1 MEGRENT
8 YRDSHHDRGVWP
20 VHAPIA
26 PHHKQFRGIGAA
38 LRRLAACV
46 VMLLAP
52 PLLQQPSQAQTA
64 AEAVPVVV
72 SSVTRMEL
80 ARGQSFVGTVY
91 PFRESDVGSAVDGRL
106 VSLPIEDGQAVRKGD
121 TLAEL
126 LRGLLEIER
135 SGAVASLDQRRQEL
149 AELQAGSRPEEIEQA
164 KAEEEGL
171 EARLAYAE
179 SRLTRLERLV
189 GRGTAT
195 TDELQD
201 GQTELRRIKAE
212 LRAKQ
217 AALAMVEA
225 GPRKEVIAQAAAA
238 VAVQEAV
245 VQRIDDQLAKHTIR
259 APFDGW
265 VVERFAEEG
274 EWVQRSGLVAR
285 IVELDRVEVVVQL
298 PELYV
303 SSLQQGT
310 DVRLE
315 FDAAP
320 LQTWIGK
327 VERIIP
333 QADLRSRSFPVQ
345 VVLENRIM
353 DGQPVLRGGM
363 LARAWLPVGARGE
376 VTVVPKDALVLGTGT
391 PLVYAVDADDDAA
404 GTGSVRPVPVTLG
417 ATVAGSVEVTG
428 GVEPGQ
434 LVVTRGNERLRPGAA
449 VKFQTTETP

>member
-1 MEGRENT
+1 MRPSYQSVRFLGGRRCWRHPEL
-8 YRDSHHDRGVWP
+8 VLQ
-20 VHAPIA
+20 VV
-26 PHHKQFRGIGAA
+26 AA
-38 LRRLAACV
+38 VLVSPLVTGRFAA
-46 VMLLAP
+46 AQP
-52 PLLQQPSQAQTA
+52 P

-72 SSVTRMEL
+72 AQVSRMEL
-80 ARGQSFVGTVY
+80 SRGQSFVGTVY
-91 PFRESDVGSAVDGRL
+91 PYRESDVGSAVDGRL
-106 VSLPIEDGQAVRKGD
+106 VNLPIEDGQQVRKGD
-121 TLAEL
+121 TLAKL
-126 LRGLLEIER
+126 LTGLLEIER
-135 SGAVASLDQRRQEL
+135 AGALASLDQRRQEL
-149 AELQAGSRPEEIEQA
+149 AELEAGSRVEEIEQA
-164 KAEEEGL
+164 TAEAEGL

-179 SRLTRLERLV
+179 SRLTRLEKLFE
-189 GRGTAT
+189 RGTAT

-217 AALAMVEA
+217 AALAMVVA
-225 GPRKEVIAQAAAA
+225 GPRKETIAQAAAA
-238 VAVQEAV
+238 VAVQDAV

-265 VVERFAEEG
+265 VVERYAEEG
-274 EWVQRSGLVAR
+274 EWVTRSGLVAR

-303 SSLQQGT
+303 TSLRPGT

-345 VVLENRIM
+345 VVLENRIV
-353 DGQPVLRGGM
+353 DNQPVLRGGM

-391 PLVYAVDADDDAA
+391 PLVYVVDTDQAATA
-404 GTGSVRPVPVTLG
+404 GTVRPVPVTLG

-428 GVEPGQ
+428 GIEPGQ

-449 VKFQTTETP
+449 VKFQGVRAP

>member
-1 MEGRENT
+1 MQVPSP
-8 YRDSHHDRGVWP
+8 SHHFPLGST
-20 VHAPIA
+20 IS
-26 PHHKQFRGIGAA
+26 A
-38 LRRLAACV
+38 LWQLAIC
-46 VMLLAP
+46 VMLLGTP
-52 PLLQQPSQAQTA
+52 SLQQASWAEPAV
-64 AEAVPVVV
+64 EAVPVVV
-72 SSVTRMEL
+72 ARVSRMEL
-80 ARGQSFVGTVY
+80 SRGQPFVGTVY

-135 SGAVASLDQRRQEL
+135 SGALAELDQRRQEL
-149 AELQAGSRPEEIEQA
+149 AELEAGSRPEEVEQA

-171 EARLAYAE
+171 EARLAYAQ
-179 SRLTRLERLV
+179 SRLTRLEKLFE
-189 GRGTAT
+189 RGTST

-245 VQRIDDQLAKHTIR
+245 VQRIDDQLTKHTIR

-265 VVERFAEEG
+265 VVERYAEEG
-274 EWVQRSGLVAR
+274 EWVTRSGLVAR
-285 IVELDRVEVVVQL
+285 IVELDRVEVLVQL
-298 PELYV
+298 PEVYV
-303 SSLQQGT
+303 ASLQQGI

-320 LQTWIGK
+320 LQTWIGT

-345 VVLENRIM
+345 VVLENRVV

-363 LARAWLPVGARGE
+363 LARAWLPVGANGE
-376 VTVVPKDALVLGTGT
+376 VTVVPKDALVLGKGT
-391 PLVYAVDADDDAA
+391 PLVYVVDAGTVA
-404 GTGSVRPVPVTLG
+404 GTGSVRPVQVALG

-428 GVEPGQ
+428 GLEPGQ

-449 VKFQTTETP
+449 IKFQGAETP

>member
-1 MEGRENT
+1 MICCFFLAVSAIGL
-8 YRDSHHDRGVWP
+8 DSRAQP
-20 VHAPIA
+20 
-26 PHHKQFRGIGAA
+26 AA
-38 LRRLAACV
+38 D
-46 VMLLAP
+46 
-52 PLLQQPSQAQTA
+52 
-64 AEAVPVVV
+64 AVPVVV
-72 SSVTRMEL
+72 AEVSRMEL
-80 ARGQSFVGTVY
+80 SRGQSFVGTVY

-135 SGAVASLDQRRQEL
+135 SGALAELDQRRQEL
-149 AELQAGSRPEEIEQA
+149 AELEAGSRPEEIEQA

-171 EARLAYAE
+171 EARLTYAE
-179 SRLTRLERLV
+179 SRLKRLEKLFE
-189 GRGTAT
+189 RGTAT

-238 VAVQEAV
+238 VAGQEAV
-245 VQRIDDQLAKHTIR
+245 VERIDDQLAKHTIR

-265 VVERFAEEG
+265 VVERYAEEG
-274 EWVQRSGLVAR
+274 EWVTRSGLVAR
-285 IVELDRVEVVVQL
+285 VVELDRVEVVVQL

-303 SSLQQGT
+303 ASLSPGT

-320 LQTWIGK
+320 LQTWIGT
-327 VERIIP
+327 VERIVP

-345 VVLENRIM
+345 VVLENRIL
-353 DGQPVLRGGM
+353 DSQPVLRGGM

-391 PLVYAVDADDDAA
+391 PLVYVVDAGSAA
-404 GTGSVRPVPVTLG
+404 GQGTVRPVPVTLG
-417 ATVAGSVEVTG
+417 ATVAGSVEISG
-428 GVEPGQ
+428 GIEPGQ
-434 LVVTRGNERLRPGAA
+434 LVVTRGNERLRPGTA
-449 VKFQTTETP
+449 VKFSGVQTP

>member
-1 MEGRENT
+1 M
-8 YRDSHHDRGVWP
+8 
-20 VHAPIA
+20 A
-26 PHHKQFRGIGAA
+26 PHEVAFSLRSSTGRLLPFAAGWVVVFCGISPRLASAQPAGAA
-38 LRRLAACV
+38 A
-46 VMLLAP
+46 
-52 PLLQQPSQAQTA
+52 
-64 AEAVPVVV
+64 AVPVVV
-72 SSVTRMEL
+72 AEVSRMEL
-80 ARGQSFVGTVY
+80 SRGQSFVGTVY

-106 VSLPIEDGQAVRKGD
+106 VSLPIEDGQPVRRGD
-121 TLAEL
+121 TLATL
-126 LRGLLEIER
+126 LTGLLEIER
-135 SGAVASLDQRRQEL
+135 EGAVAELDQRRQEL

-171 EARLAYAE
+171 EARLTYAE
-179 SRLTRLERLV
+179 SRLARLEKLFE
-189 GRGTAT
+189 RGTAT

-201 GQTELRRIKAE
+201 GQTERRRIQAE

-265 VVERFAEEG
+265 VVERYAEEG
-274 EWVQRSGLVAR
+274 EWVIRSGLVAR

-303 SSLQQGT
+303 TSLQQGT

-320 LQTWIGK
+320 LDTWIGT
-327 VERIIP
+327 VERIVP

-345 VVLENRIM
+345 VVLQNRIVN
-353 DGQPVLRGGM
+353 DQPVLRGGM

-391 PLVYAVDADDDAA
+391 PLVYVVDAGTAA
-404 GTGSVRPVPVTLG
+404 GTGTVRPVPVTLG

-434 LVVTRGNERLRPGAA
+434 LVVTRGNERLRPGTE
-449 VKFQTTETP
+449 VKFSGVPTP

>member
-1 MEGRENT
+1 MCPGVRKGPVNVPMLPRAFT
-8 YRDSHHDRGVWP
+8 SKSGVFFDHAMICCFFLAVSAIGRDSRAQP
-20 VHAPIA
+20 
-26 PHHKQFRGIGAA
+26 AA
-38 LRRLAACV
+38 D
-46 VMLLAP
+46 
-52 PLLQQPSQAQTA
+52 
-64 AEAVPVVV
+64 AVPVVV
-72 SSVTRMEL
+72 AEVGRMEL
-80 ARGQSFVGTVY
+80 SRGQSFVGTVY
-91 PFRESDVGSAVDGRL
+91 PYRESDVGSAVDGRL

-135 SGAVASLDQRRQEL
+135 SGALAELDQRRQEL
-149 AELQAGSRPEEIEQA
+149 AELEAGSRPEEIEQA

-171 EARLAYAE
+171 EARLTYAE
-179 SRLTRLERLV
+179 SRLKRLEKLFE
-189 GRGTAT
+189 RGTAT

-238 VAVQEAV
+238 VAGQEAV
-245 VQRIDDQLAKHTIR
+245 VERIDDQLAKHTIR

-265 VVERFAEEG
+265 VVERYAEEG
-274 EWVQRSGLVAR
+274 EWVTRSGLVAR
-285 IVELDRVEVVVQL
+285 VVELDRVEVVVQL

-303 SSLQQGT
+303 ASLSPGT

-320 LQTWIGK
+320 LQTWIGT
-327 VERIIP
+327 VERIVP

-345 VVLENRIM
+345 VVLENRIL
-353 DGQPVLRGGM
+353 DSQPVLRGGM

-391 PLVYAVDADDDAA
+391 PLVYVVDAGSAA
-404 GTGSVRPVPVTLG
+404 GQGTVRPVPVTLG
-417 ATVAGSVEVTG
+417 ATVAGSVEISG
-428 GVEPGQ
+428 GIEPGQ
-434 LVVTRGNERLRPGAA
+434 LVVTRGNERLRPGTA
-449 VKFQTTETP
+449 VKFSGVQTP

>member
-1 MEGRENT
+1 M
-8 YRDSHHDRGVWP
+8 
-20 VHAPIA
+20 HAPTL
-26 PHHKQFRGIGAA
+26 PHQLPLGSRISA
-38 LRRLAACV
+38 LWQLAACV
-46 VMLLAP
+46 VLLGTP
-52 PLLQQPSQAQTA
+52 SLQLAW
-64 AEAVPVVV
+64 AEPAVDAVPVVV
-72 SSVTRMEL
+72 AMVSRMEL
-80 ARGQSFVGTVY
+80 SRGQPFVGTVY

-135 SGAVASLDQRRQEL
+135 SGALAELDQRRQEL
-149 AELQAGSRPEEIEQA
+149 AELEAGSRPEEVEQA

-171 EARLAYAE
+171 EARLAYAQ
-179 SRLTRLERLV
+179 SRLTRLEKLFE
-189 GRGTAT
+189 RGTST

-245 VQRIDDQLAKHTIR
+245 VQRIDDQLTKHTIR

-265 VVERFAEEG
+265 VVERYAEEG
-274 EWVQRSGLVAR
+274 EWVTRSGLVAR
-285 IVELDRVEVVVQL
+285 IVELDRVEVLVQL
-298 PELYV
+298 PEVYV
-303 SSLQQGT
+303 TSLRQGI

-345 VVLENRIM
+345 VVLENRVV

-363 LARAWLPVGARGE
+363 LARAWLPVGDNGE
-376 VTVVPKDALVLGTGT
+376 VTVVPKDALVLGKGT
-391 PLVYAVDADDDAA
+391 PLVYVVDAGTAA
-404 GTGSVRPVPVTLG
+404 GTGSVRPVEVALG

-428 GVEPGQ
+428 GLEPGQ

-449 VKFQTTETP
+449 IKFQRAETP

>member
-1 MEGRENT
+1 MMAT
-8 YRDSHHDRGVWP
+8 SLFLTATAV
-20 VHAPIA
+20 A
-26 PHHKQFRGIGAA
+26 
-38 LRRLAACV
+38 
-46 VMLLAP
+46 
-52 PLLQQPSQAQTA
+52 QPA

-72 SSVTRMEL
+72 ADVSRMEL
-80 ARGQSFVGTVY
+80 SRGQSFVGTVY
-91 PFRESDVGSAVDGRL
+91 PSRESDVGSAVDGRL
-106 VSLPIEDGQAVRKGD
+106 LHLPIEDGQPVSKGD
-121 TLAEL
+121 PLAQL
-126 LRGLLEIER
+126 LTGLLEIER
-135 SGAVASLDQRRQEL
+135 AGALAALDQRRQEL
-149 AELQAGSRPEEIEQA
+149 AELEAGSRAEEIEQA

-179 SRLTRLERLV
+179 SRLLRLEKLFQ
-189 GRGTAT
+189 RGTAT

-245 VQRIDDQLAKHTIR
+245 VERIDDQLAKHTIR

-265 VVERFAEEG
+265 VIERYAEEG
-274 EWVQRSGLVAR
+274 EWVTRSGLVAR
-285 IVELDRVEVVVQL
+285 IAELDRVEVVVQL

-303 SSLQQGT
+303 ASLQQGT

-320 LQTWIGK
+320 LQTWIGR

-345 VVLENRIM
+345 VVLENRVI
-353 DGQPVLRGGM
+353 DGRPVLRGGM

-391 PLVYAVDADDDAA
+391 PLVYVVDAGSAT
-404 GTGSVRPVPVTLG
+404 GTGTVRQVPVSLG

-434 LVVTRGNERLRPGAA
+434 LVVTRGNERLRPGAE
-449 VKFQTTETP
+449 VKFSGVQTP